1 MPRGTFSVFSIAL
14 LLYALTRAAPT
25 PYNEHVVE
33 ADALVHGHVWVENP
47 PDHEYVEN
55 RGRKY
60 LLHPPLSA
68 IVLMPL
74 SAVFGLRLDQT
85 VVCVILGA
93 LNVALAW
100 RLFTILELAAETRAW
115 LTAFFAL
122 GTVMWFEATLGA
134 AWGFALV
141 LSCAPTLLALS
152 EAFGRRR
159 PILLGLWMGLA
170 ALARYDLVLAWPIYA
185 LLQRREKNWRAWPWL
200 ALGALPAVA
209 IYLAWSYARFAGFA
223 DQALWRWYELDSYGY
238 LQHPG
243 GPFNLRNL
251 PFNLYTALFMAPAF
265 SDRPPWIHP
274 TFMGQA
280 LVFTSPALILCLR
293 ARDRRAALMWLATGF
308 VMIPPL
314 TVYANGFSQFGARY
328 WIQALPFL
336 LVLMAIGV
344 RNAVDQEARIL
355 IVLSI
360 LLVSY
365 GMWHIRTI
373 GFGG

>member
-1 MPRGTFSVFSIAL
+1 MQRGTLTVFSIAL
-14 LLYALTRAAPT
+14 LVYALTRAAPT
-25 PYNEHVVE
+25 PYDEHVVQAE
-33 ADALVHGHVWVENP
+33 ALVHGHAWVENP

-55 RGRKY
+55 QGRKY

-74 SAVFGLRLDQT
+74 AAVFGLHLDQT
-85 VVCVILGA
+85 VLCVVIGA
-93 LNVALAW
+93 FNVALAW
-100 RLFTILELAAETRAW
+100 RLFSILGLAAEPKAW
-115 LTAFFAL
+115 LTSFFAL

-141 LSCAPTLLALS
+141 LSCAPTLMALG
-152 EAFGRRR
+152 EAFGAGR
-159 PILLGLWMGLA
+159 PLLVGVWMGVA
-170 ALARYDLVLAWPIYA
+170 ALARYDLVFAWPVYA
-185 LLQRREKNWRAWPWL
+185 LLMLRGRNWRAGL
-200 ALGALPAVA
+200 YMALGALPAIA
-209 IYLAWSYARFAGFA
+209 IYLAWSYARFGGLV
-223 DQALWRWYELDSYGY
+223 DQALWRWYLLDSYGW

-243 GPFNLRNL
+243 GPFNFRNL

-265 SDRPPWIHP
+265 SNRPPWIHP

-280 LVFTSPALILCLR
+280 LIFTSPALILCLR
-293 ARDRRAALMWLATGF
+293 GQGTRAGLMWLAAGL
-308 VMIPPL
+308 VMVPSL

-344 RNAVDQEARIL
+344 RDAVDREARIL
-355 IVLSI
+355 VVISI

-365 GMWHIRTI
+365 GMWHIRTL